1 MRHIVEYDAET
12 MRWAVVDTES
22 AHLVISLH
30 ATVGAA
36 QSAAATEEHD
46 WPSRNPMVLVR
57 AA

>member
-12 MRWAVVDTES
+12 MRWAVIDTES

-30 ATVGAA
+30 ATRSAA
-36 QSAAATEEHD
+36 QIAAVTEERD
-46 WPSRNPMVLVR
+46 WPSHHPAVLVQ